1 MESSTTT
8 PNWIGLA
15 RGGLQLLLPVV
26 MVLTSVRLLLTE
38 LFVRLEY
45 SLPGFPADR
54 HGFTT
59 GDRTHHAGIAL
70 DYLVNNAGI
79 DFLADQRFA
88 DGAPV
93 YNERELQHMED
104 VKRVTQSALKTGWV
118 AAGLALGLSLLIWQ
132 VAGVRPALESLQAG
146 SRLTAI
152 LMVVL
157 GTGLVIGFAV
167 VFVGFHQVF
176 FPPGTWTFR
185 FEDTLIRLFP
195 ERFWQVAFGAV
206 ALATLVQAGLV
217 WLIARFI
224 LKRFG

>member
-1 MESSTTT
+1 METSSAT
-8 PNWIGLA
+8 PSWIGLA
-15 RGGLQLLLPVV
+15 RSGLQLLLPVA

-38 LFVRLEY
+38 VFVRLEY

-54 HGFTT
+54 YGFTT

-70 DYLVNNAGI
+70 DYLLNNAGI
-79 DFLADQRFA
+79 EFLGDQQFA
-88 DGAPV
+88 NGAPV

-104 VKRVTQSALKTGWV
+104 VKRVTQSTLKVGWV
-118 AAGLALGLSLLIWQ
+118 GVGLVLGLSLLIWQ
-132 VAGVRPALESLQAG
+132 VAGGRPALESLQAG

-152 LMVVL
+152 LMIVL
-157 GTGLVIGFAV
+157 GTGLVVGFAV

-206 ALATLVQAGLV
+206 ALATLLQAGLV
-217 WLIARFI
+217 WLIGKSLLDRS
-224 LKRFG
+224 G